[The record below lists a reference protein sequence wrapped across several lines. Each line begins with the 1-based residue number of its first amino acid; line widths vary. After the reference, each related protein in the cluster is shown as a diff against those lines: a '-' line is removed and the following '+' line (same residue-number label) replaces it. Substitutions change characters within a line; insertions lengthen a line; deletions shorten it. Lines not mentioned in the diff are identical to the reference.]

1 MNDNVNQ
8 RARAY
13 CYVKDTYPDVG
24 ECDLGIGEL
33 KKKAG
38 NDGAWCQ
45 QLKAQDVEEE
55 DGDGDGEGS
64 QRTQAPA
71 KKTMQ
76 WFLMAAEK
84 ARRAVEGG
92 LEDNF

>member
-1 MNDNVNQ
+1 MNDNVSQ

-13 CYVKDTYPDVG
+13 CYLKDVYPTGVD

-45 QLKAQDVEEE
+45 QLKAEDV
-55 DGDGDGEGS
+55 
-64 QRTQAPA
+64 Q
-71 KKTMQ
+71 KTMQ

-92 LEDNF
+92 LEDDF